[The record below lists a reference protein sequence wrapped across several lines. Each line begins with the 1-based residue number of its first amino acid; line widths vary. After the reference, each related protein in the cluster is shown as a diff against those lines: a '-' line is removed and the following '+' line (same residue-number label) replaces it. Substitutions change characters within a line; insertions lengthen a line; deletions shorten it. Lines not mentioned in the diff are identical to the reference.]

1 MSGML
6 VTSRSF
12 AEYTAMFDLPAPLP
26 ASILDCCAG
35 GSGFTAAAAARGVDA
50 VALDPAYAMAP
61 GELSEHV
68 RKSNTGGTQM
78 VVDNEDAFVWGW
90 YGSRAR
96 RDELRAE
103 AAELFVED
111 LTSHP
116 ERYVAGELPALPFA
130 DGRFELALCSHLLF
144 TWANRFP
151 ESWHLDA
158 LRELV
163 RVAREVRVFP
173 LVHQANAAPIPFLA
187 SLRSALEAEGVAC
200 EIRRVPYEFQ
210 RGADEMLVLSA
221 QASQS

>member
-1 MSGML
+1 ML

-12 AEYTAMFDLPAPLP
+12 TEYAAMFDLPTPLP
-26 ASILDCCAG
+26 ASILDCSAG
-35 GSGFTAAAAARGVDA
+35 GSGFTAVAASRGVDA

-61 GELSEHV
+61 DELSSHV
-68 RKSNTGGTQM
+68 RASNTGGTRM
-78 VVDNEDAFVWGW
+78 VVDNEDAFVWDW

-103 AAELFVED
+103 AAEQFVED
-111 LTSHP
+111 LAAHP
-116 ERYVAGELPALPFA
+116 ERYVAGSLPVLPFA

-144 TWANRFP
+144 TWANQFP
-151 ESWHLDA
+151 EAWHLSS
-158 LRELV
+158 LRELA

-187 SLRSALEAEGVAC
+187 SLRSTLAASGLVS

-210 RGADEMLVLSA
+210 RGADEMLVLSG